1 MTQEET
7 DWHEVPPVDKSLVY
21 SAEVLYPEAMYERS
35 LISAFSAKRQRGLG
49 NAELHSARKGP
60 ASQGACIALARYY
73 QSLVLEAV
81 SREAT
86 PGRFSRIADYLSERQ
101 LGSLVM
107 YPQWIDV
114 INAGYIKWTRKRR
127 AESLSTIVRD
137 IVEWHEVDQCLGMM
151 ADIDR
156 YAKEHGC
163 RPSDV
168 RLGCTSAYEQDF
180 VW

>member
-1 MTQEET
+1 MREERGACGG
-7 DWHEVPPVDKSLVY
+7 DRRGLRLQGRELP
-21 SAEVLYPEAMYERS
+21 AQA
-35 LISAFSAKRQRGLG
+35 GLG

-60 ASQGACIALARYY
+60 ASPGACIALARYY

-114 INAGYIKWTRKRR
+114 INADYIKWTRKRR
-127 AESLSTIVRD
+127 AESLSTVVRD

-168 RLGCTSAYEQDF
+168 RLGCTSAYNQDF